1 MCDHKCK
8 HVGARCVQCLICFL
22 FDFVH
27 GCFIKTTSYL
37 WGAFQLQCCS
47 FCFLVFCCPA
57 SVSFTRPALPRV
69 GTSSISCLGGTA
81 EWWVTG
87 CCTQLIGQGS
97 SGSLFHSCMSNSLS
111 IQNVAKKIYIYIY
124 SIFLFSCVIQCS
136 YVNVGDG
143 YFGVFSLSL
152 VSSKLDLWQV
162 SQSHP
167 GLGMLLAPGH
177 CRWIVNLGS
186 IYSRAVSSA
195 VCFVD
200 FAAVWHLQIAPARFK
215 TFFSV
220 IGKHHCLFHVLL
232 K

>member
-57 SVSFTRPALPRV
+57 SVSFTRPALLRV

-111 IQNVAKKIYIYIY
+111 IQNVAKYIYIYI
-124 SIFLFSCVIQCS
+124 IFFCFHVWF
-136 YVNVGDG
+136 NVPT
-143 YFGVFSLSL
+143 ST
-152 VSSKLDLWQV
+152 
-162 SQSHP
+162 
-167 GLGMLLAPGH
+167 LGTDTL
-177 CRWIVNLGS
+177 
-186 IYSRAVSSA
+186 
-195 VCFVD
+195 VCFHC
-200 FAAVWHLQIAPARFK
+200 HLSAQNWICDRYLRVTP
-215 TFFSV
+215 V
-220 IGKHHCLFHVLL
+220 
-232 K
+232 